1 MEKVKF
7 LKGFGGEAQLF
18 EEGYWERKLDKK
30 TSELEVVEMDLLEPR
45 DL

>member
-1 MEKVKF
+1 VKF